1 MIGRKTGFVAF
12 IMLLALV
19 LLPARASAQWSNCSG
34 EGGTCE
40 MSGPGHHLLRA
51 GGDGSY
57 FYIET
62 DGNVTRVPCN
72 TDIFGDA
79 AYKKDKNCEYIA
91 LNPLDPAIQW
101 TLCSSEGGTCQFNST
116 EPRLVKY
123 ASPFDLGRAE
133 YRIASSPFPCNNDY
147 FFDVNEGPPKTCWIS
162 NRPYAQIPTK
172 DGPAKALEFTNCA
185 TEFETCKLP
194 ALVDATLLRFGT
206 DGKWVYRM
214 ASTQQFDCEKG
225 IFAKDPA
232 PGQRKFCSYAYLPP
246 HITGL
251 TGSWQRVAS
260 CTNCE
265 SLVQS
270 VTVGI
275 EGSRAKT
282 TSDLWGMEVGFE
294 WEHKYDPVGLNSTKV
309 SGKFQYS
316 HTESTQ
322 DTTSRSVATA
332 KQATCSAPGK
342 KVTMYQWKMNVSD
355 ECYAL
360 QGQCQSQIFAFDIMC
375 TADDI
380 TAGIPA
386 CPPGTPPSNT
396 DCAPAPGG

>member
-1 MIGRKTGFVAF
+1 MLIAL
-12 IMLLALV
+12 MLL
-19 LLPARASAQWSNCSG
+19 PSRASAQWSQCSG

-40 MSGPGHHLLRA
+40 MSGPGHHLLRLGA
-51 GGDGSY
+51 ENSY
-57 FYIET
+57 FYLET

-72 TDIFGDA
+72 TDVFGDPA
-79 AYKKDKNCEYIA
+79 FKKGKTCDYMT
-91 LNPLDPAIQW
+91 LSPLDPAVQW
-101 TLCSSEGGTCQFNST
+101 TLCASEGDTCQFNST

-133 YRIASSPFPCNNDY
+133 YRIASTPFPCNNDY
-147 FFDVNEGPPKTCWIS
+147 FFDVNEGPPKTCWVS
-162 NRPYAQIPTK
+162 TRPYAQIPVK
-172 DGPAKALEFTNCA
+172 DGSAKPLEEFTNCG
-185 TEFETCKLP
+185 TEYEPCTLAANVDV
-194 ALVDATLLRFGT
+194 ALMRFGK
-206 DGKWVYRM
+206 DGKWVYRL
-214 ASTQQFDCEKG
+214 ASLGSPIDCAKG
-225 IFAKDPA
+225 VFARDPA
-232 PGQRKFCSYAYLPP
+232 PGDRKFCSYAYVPP
-246 HITGL
+246 RIVGL
-251 TGSWQRVAS
+251 TGGWQWVAS

-282 TSDLWGMEVGFE
+282 TSELWGTEVGVE
-294 WEHKYDPVGLNSTKV
+294 WEQEWVKGTSTKV
-309 SGKFQYS
+309 SAKFQYS
-316 HTESTQ
+316 KTESIQ
-322 DTTSRSVATA
+322 DTISRSVATT
-332 KQATCSAPGK
+332 KQATCSAPSK

-360 QGQCQSQIFAFDIMC
+360 QGQCQSQIYAFDIVC

-380 TAGIPA
+380 PAGIPA

>member
-1 MIGRKTGFVAF
+1 MIGRKTGFAVF

-51 GGDGSY
+51 GGDDSY

-72 TDIFGDA
+72 TDVFGDA
-79 AYKKDKNCEYIA
+79 AYKKDKNCQYIA
-91 LNPLDPAIQW
+91 LSPLDPAIQW
-101 TLCSSEGGTCQFNST
+101 TICATEGSFCVFSST

-133 YRIASSPFPCNNDY
+133 YRIASTSFLCVNGY
-147 FFDVNEGPPKTCWIS
+147 FFDVNEGPPKTCWVS
-162 NRPYAQIPTK
+162 NRPYAEIPNT
-172 DGPAKALEFTNCA
+172 DGPAKPLEFTNCG
-185 TEFETCKLP
+185 TEYETCKLP

-214 ASTQQFDCEKG
+214 ASTQQFDCATG
-225 IFAKDPA
+225 IFGTDPA
-232 PGQRKFCSYAYLPP
+232 PGDRKFCSYAYLPP

-251 TGSWQRVAS
+251 TGGWQRVAS
-260 CTNCE
+260 CANCQ

-282 TSDLWGMEVGFE
+282 TSNLWGTEVGVE
-294 WEHKYDPVGLNSTKV
+294 WSQQWTASNDRHK
-309 SGKFQYS
+309 
-316 HTESTQ
+316 
-322 DTTSRSVATA
+322 
-332 KQATCSAPGK
+332 
-342 KVTMYQWKMNVSD
+342 
-355 ECYAL
+355 
-360 QGQCQSQIFAFDIMC
+360 GQCQVPIFAYGKHPGHHLPQRGDHQ
-375 TADDI
+375 
-380 TAGIPA
+380 AGNVQRARQESDHVPVEDGCLRRVLCFA
-386 CPPGTPPSNT
+386 GSVPKS
-396 DCAPAPGG
+396 DLRFRHHVYRR

>member
-1 MIGRKTGFVAF
+1 
-12 IMLLALV
+12 
-19 LLPARASAQWSNCSG
+19 
-34 EGGTCE
+34 
-40 MSGPGHHLLRA
+40 MSGPGHHLVRA
-51 GGDGSY
+51 GGDGSF

-72 TDIFGDA
+72 TDVFGDA
-79 AYKKDKNCEYIA
+79 AYKKDKNCEYTT
-91 LNPLDPAIQW
+91 LSPLDPAVQW
-101 TLCSSEGGTCQFNST
+101 TFCASEGGICLFSST
-116 EPRLVKY
+116 EPHLVKY
-123 ASPFDLGRAE
+123 ASPFFDPGRAE
-133 YRIASSPFPCNNDY
+133 YRIASTPFLCGNGY
-147 FFDVNEGPPKTCWIS
+147 FFDVNEGPPKACWVS
-162 NRPYAQIPTK
+162 TRSYAKIPTK
-172 DGPAKALEFTNCA
+172 DGPAKALEFINCA
-185 TEFETCKLP
+185 TEYETCKLP

-214 ASTQQFDCEKG
+214 ASTQQFDCQKG
-225 IFAKDPA
+225 IFGTDPA
-232 PGQRKFCSYAYLPP
+232 PGDRKFCSYAYLPP

-251 TGSWQRVAS
+251 TGNWQRVAS
-260 CTNCE
+260 CTNCQ

-275 EGSRAKT
+275 VGSRANT
-282 TSDLWGMEVGFE
+282 TSNFWGMEVGFE
-294 WEHKYDPVGLNSTKV
+294 WSQKWTEDTSTKV

-322 DTTSRSVATA
+322 DTTSRSVATT

-375 TADDI
+375 TADDLPD
-380 TAGIPA
+380 GIPA
-386 CPPGTPPSNT
+386 CPSGTPPSNT
-396 DCAPAPGG
+396 DCAPAPGD

>member
-1 MIGRKTGFVAF
+1 MIGRNTGFVAF

-19 LLPARASAQWSNCSG
+19 LLPARASAQWSSCSG

-40 MSGPGHHLLRA
+40 MSGPGHHLLRF
-51 GGDGSY
+51 GGDGNF

-72 TDIFGDA
+72 IQVFGDA
-79 AYKKDKNCEYIA
+79 AYKKDKNCEYIT
-91 LNPLDPAIQW
+91 LSPLDPAVQW
-101 TLCSSEGGTCQFNST
+101 TLCASEGDTCQFNST

-133 YRIASSPFPCNNDY
+133 YRIASTPFPCGNEY

-162 NRPYAQIPTK
+162 TRPYAEIPVK
-172 DGPAKALEFTNCA
+172 DGAARQLEFTNCG
-185 TEFETCKLP
+185 TEGQSCPFQADVEA
-194 ALVDATLLRFGT
+194 ALMRFGT
-206 DGKWVYRM
+206 DGKWVYRL
-214 ASTQQFDCEKG
+214 ASSTSQIDCNYAVFKM
-225 IFAKDPA
+225 DPA
-232 PGQRKFCSYAYLPP
+232 QGNTKFCFYAYVPP
-246 HITGL
+246 RITGL
-251 TGSWQRVAS
+251 SGSWQRVSS
-260 CTNCE
+260 CANCD

-282 TSDLWGMEVGFE
+282 TSELWGTEVGVE
-294 WEHKYDPVGLNSTKV
+294 YERTWGDNKIKV
-309 SGKFQYS
+309 SAKFQYS
-316 HTESTQ
+316 KTESIQ
-322 DTTSRSVATA
+322 DTISRSVATT

-360 QGQCQSQIFAFDIMC
+360 QGRCQSQIYAFDIMC
-375 TADDI
+375 TADDLP
-380 TAGIPA
+380 AGIPA
-386 CPPGTPPSNT
+386 CPSGGPPTNA